1 MDVRRFHSSPAASRR
16 IGGQCVVTTGD
27 FVKRLAGSDEQ
38 LKYSQLLQLSDLEPD
53 QAGEFKSAWPSVPE
67 VRRRE
72 IVHRLLE
79 LSEDNVELDFTDV
92 FVACLGDG
100 DDDVREAA
108 TRGLSASEDRTIIR
122 PLVGLLADDP
132 SVAVR
137 AAAAM
142 ALGHFASMA
151 LEGKLITRDEDRLR
165 VALMESIERED
176 EFLEVKRRAIE
187 TVAGLHPPGIVD
199 IIEDAFDSGSLELK
213 QSAIYAMGQTSSEEW
228 LPAVIEEMQHES
240 PAIRFEA
247 ARSAGLLGDESTVP
261 ELTELLEDDDLEVR
275 LAAVKALGVIG
286 GPMAKRVLQACLDY
300 EDEALEEAARAA
312 LERVEFDDDPL
323 GLGLDGEND
332 EDSEDDDE

>member
-1 MDVRRFHSSPAASRR
+1 
-16 IGGQCVVTTGD
+16 
-27 FVKRLAGSDEQ
+27 
-38 LKYSQLLQLSDLEPD
+38 
-53 QAGEFKSAWPSVPE
+53 
-67 VRRRE
+67 
-72 IVHRLLE
+72 
-79 LSEDNVELDFTDV
+79 
-92 FVACLGDG
+92 
-100 DDDVREAA
+100 
-108 TRGLSASEDRTIIR
+108 
-122 PLVGLLADDP
+122 
-132 SVAVR
+132 
-137 AAAAM
+137 M

-199 IIEDAFDSGSLELK
+199 IIEDAFDSGSMELK

-300 EDEALEEAARAA
+300 DDEALEEAARAA

-323 GLGLDGEND
+323 GPGLAGEND